1 MSAYDLHYLQ
11 ENEKKRL
18 LLMIKDYRKNGIIF
32 LDSGGYERSW
42 YVDKD
47 WDINCYKTLVTET
60 KFDLYS
66 SFDVFRG
73 GEKSDKDFRKFTF
86 DNIIESSVFLNNA
99 LFVPILHE
107 STPGKLIDLVNE
119 FVRKFPKLCG
129 SFAVAERDCGRSI
142 LERAETIL
150 QIRRIMNRSDP
161 QSFLHILGCGNPK
174 SMLLLT
180 YCGADSFDSLDWL
193 KHVINPADHSVHDFS
208 HLELFNCR
216 CHVCTSSTYMDAD
229 YLEKALLHNLLYYRV
244 FVDNL
249 QSLIRNAL
257 LRPYLEKHIGN
268 KIMKQIDKL

>member
-1 MSAYDLHYLQ
+1 MYLKDLLT
-11 ENEKKRL
+11 EEELEIKRL
-18 LLMIKDYRKNGIIF
+18 FRKFVDNEIMPKRLEIEQEKDLVAKILQDITDLGVLRM
-32 LDSGGYERSW
+32 GYPKE
-42 YVDKD
+42 
-47 WDINCYKTLVTET
+47 L
-60 KFDLYS
+60 
-66 SFDVFRG
+66 G

-86 DNIIESSVFLNNA
+86 DNIIESSVFLNNV

-119 FVRKFPKLCG
+119 FVQKFPKLCG
-129 SFAVAERDCGRSI
+129 SFAVAERDCGKSI

-208 HLELFNCR
+208 HLELLNCR
-216 CHVCTSSTYMDAD
+216 CHVCTSSAYMDAD
-229 YLEKALLHNLLYYRV
+229 YLEKTLLHNLLYYRV

-268 KIMKQIDKL
+268 RIVKQIDKL